1 VSKGQRVTEREV
13 KLGLDEG
20 FSLDRIDGLVVRS
33 TDDRSLDATYFDTAD
48 LRLLSLGHTLR
59 HRSGEG
65 AAGAASGGTWTLKLA
80 GVSGDVDGRDEITLE
95 GALDGALGR
104 PPRPLLGLVA
114 AVVGDEPVVAVAH
127 LLTQRR
133 RHVAVYDGTD
143 VEIAIDVVTGTP
155 AATPTATPAATL
167 TGAPSGPVSFRQLEI
182 ELVDG
187 DERMLPRLAAKACR
201 AGAFEAS
208 QEPKV
213 ATVLGD
219 WVRSAHLVAVPL
231 RGRSTVDDL
240 VRSAVTAALR
250 QLLTHDPHLRL
261 DAPDDSVHKAR
272 VATRRLRSDLRT
284 LGAVLDDDAVSH
296 MTDELRWVAAQ
307 IGAVRDIDVLAE
319 HVGEWAIPLGHEGA
333 VIAPALLARLRNER
347 FVAALVM
354 RNALQSRRYRAMVDE
369 LRRWSAAPPWRQHAH
384 RDRRARPDALDMV
397 RRADARVRHAVERL
411 GDPPATLDLHEL
423 RKRAKRCRYAAEL
436 VSPLV
441 DDDLDD
447 LADEMARLQ
456 DVLGGLQDAAVA
468 QRWLRGLP
476 LWQMDEREAAAVD
489 RLAEVA
495 GQAAIDA
502 HARWPDQ
509 WDRAKR
515 KRLRPWD

>member
-1 VSKGQRVTEREV
+1 MSTGQRVTEREV
-13 KLGLDEG
+13 KLGLEDG
-20 FSLDRIDGLVVRS
+20 FSLDRIDGLVVLS
-33 TDDRSLDATYFDTAD
+33 TDDRTLDATYFDTAD

-65 AAGAASGGTWTLKLA
+65 SAGAAGAAGAAGTWTLKLA
-80 GVSGDVDGRDEITLE
+80 GVSGDVDGRDEIMLE
-95 GALDGALGR
+95 GVLGR

-133 RHVAVYDGTD
+133 RHVAVHDGTD

-155 AATPTATPAATL
+155 AAAPTA
-167 TGAPSGPVSFRQLEI
+167 PVSFRQLEI

-201 AGAFEAS
+201 AGAVEAS

-219 WVRSAHLVAVPL
+219 RVRSAHLVTVPL

-284 LGAVLDDDAVSH
+284 LGALLDDDAVSR
-296 MTDELRWVAAQ
+296 MTDELRWLAAQ

-319 HVGEWAIPLGHEGA
+319 HVGEWAASLGDEGA
-333 VIAPALLARLRNER
+333 AATPMLLGRLRNER
-347 FVAALVM
+347 RVAALVM
-354 RNALQSRRYRAMVDE
+354 RNALLSRRYRAMVDE
-369 LRRWSAAPPWRQHAH
+369 LRRWSATPPWGRHAH

-397 RRADARVRHAVERL
+397 RHADARVRHSVDRL
-411 GDPPATLDLHEL
+411 SDPPATPELHEL

-447 LADEMARLQ
+447 LADEMAGLQ

-468 QRWLRGLP
+468 QRWLRGVP
-476 LWQMDEREAAAVD
+476 QWRMGEPDVDAVG
-489 RLAEVA
+489 RLVEVA